1 MDKIDAMVGGMLG
14 LGLGDAAAWPLA
26 GAPNTNFQTACQQHF
41 EVTKKPSWL
50 HGALTSWTVMNLD
63 SMLYRP
69 RGRKYIDDLAMRVHL
84 LVAPQNGDA
93 LRGNAPAAKNI
104 LRQAWKNLCNGDDPR
119 LAGEKEP
126 RADLLASGLPWS
138 FAVDNSESQVLEA
151 VLDSGMLISRNPR
164 TLACGAFYV
173 GTARTILA
181 DPKTPLADLF
191 AAGNHFAQLALNQ
204 LQNDKVGTLSD
215 TIDNART
222 ILQVE
227 MAIAQSQDWETLLPT
242 GGIDIRLAPEKALGL
257 ALAFSQINPNQVL
270 NGLKTIVENGGACD
284 VIAPLA
290 MSLFGLRNGKDH
302 LPFALVKQVRSG
314 VLLERRVRALFGK
327 RPPRAEPW
335 VYLEL
340 MLSDWHQK
348 GIAEEELEI
357 TREENE
363 AVPEKAIS
371 REQLALL

>member
-14 LGLGDAAAWPLA
+14 LALGDAAAWPLTGLPA
-26 GAPNTNFQTACQQHF
+26 ANLQAACNQHF

-50 HGALTSWTVMNLD
+50 HGALTSWAVMNLD

-69 RGRKYIDDLAMRVHL
+69 RGRRYIDDLAMRVHL
-84 LVAPQNGDA
+84 LVAPQNGET

-104 LRQAWKNLCNGDDPR
+104 LRQTWKNLCNGDDAR

-126 RADLLASGLPWS
+126 RADLLAATLPWS
-138 FAVDNSESQVLEA
+138 FAVDNREDQVLEA
-151 VLDSGMLISRNPR
+151 VLESGMLVSRNPR
-164 TLACGAFYV
+164 TLACMAFFV
-173 GTARTILA
+173 GVARRLLHDAQA
-181 DPKTPLADLF
+181 DRSELLDSGMAFAEQALDRLKAD
-191 AAGNHFAQLALNQ
+191 Q
-204 LQNDKVGTLSD
+204 VGTLSD
-215 TIDNART
+215 TLQNAQT

-227 MAIAQSQDWETLLPT
+227 MAVAQSQSWETLLPT

-257 ALAFSQINPNQVL
+257 AVAFTDNAPAQALAS
-270 NGLKTIVENGGACD
+270 LKSIVENGGAGD

-290 MSLFGLRNGKDH
+290 LALFGLKNGKDH

-314 VLLERRVRALFGK
+314 LLLERRVRALFGK

-340 MLSDWHQK
+340 MLSDWHRK
-348 GIAEEELEI
+348 GTAEEELEI
-357 TREENE
+357 TREENAAVSE
-363 AVPEKAIS
+363 AVVK
-371 REQLALL
+371 REQLALI